1 MSEHGPDSF
10 RDRLGIV
17 SDEGKRKWI
26 YPRKPSGFFTRL
38 RTIASFGLI
47 AFLLGAPLVRVG
59 DHPLMLFNI
68 IDRKFIIFGT
78 AFGPHDF
85 YLFVLG
91 MITLIVFIIL
101 FTVVY
106 GRLFCGW
113 VCPQTVFME
122 MVFRRIDYWIEGDH
136 RQQQELDASSW
147 NVNKTAKKLGKYV
160 LYFVISFLIGNTL
173 LSWIIG
179 IDEVRRIVTDPPS
192 EHLAGLTAMLV
203 FSGFFYWIFIWFREQ
218 ACILVCPYGRLQG
231 VLLDR
236 NSIVIAY
243 DHVRGEPRGRLR
255 KGEERARGDCIDCG
269 LCVDVCPTGIDIR
282 NGTQLEC
289 VNCTACIDSCDE
301 VMVKINR
308 PTGLIRYDSAEGIA
322 RRTSRRWS
330 GKVVSYTVLLV
341 LLLTALTVLV
351 ATRSDVDIT
360 ILRTPGMF
368 YQEQPDG
375 RVSNIYDVKVLNK
388 TFAPSTI
395 TVALNGV
402 SGDVRVL
409 GDNLTAPSQGV
420 VEGKLIV
427 ILDRHFLLALTTP
440 LKFDLFGNGKQI
452 GSLTSTFLGPGSEK

>member
-1 MSEHGPDSF
+1 MTERAPESF

-17 SDEGKRKWI
+17 SDEGRRKWI
-26 YPRKPSGFFTRL
+26 YPRKPSGFFTRM
-38 RTIASFGLI
+38 RTIASLGLI
-47 AFLLGAPLVRVG
+47 AFLFGAPFVRIG

-113 VCPQTVFME
+113 VCPQTVLME
-122 MVFRRIDYWIEGDH
+122 TVFRRIDYWIEGDH
-136 RQQQELDASSW
+136 RQQQELDASPW
-147 NVNKTAKKLGKYV
+147 NTNKTLKKISKYV

-179 IDEVRRIVTDPPS
+179 IDEVRKIATDRPS

-203 FSGFFYWIFIWFREQ
+203 FSAFFYWIFIWFREQ
-218 ACILVCPYGRLQG
+218 VCILVCPYGRLQG
-231 VLLDR
+231 ALLDR

-243 DHVRGEPRGRLR
+243 DHVRGEPRGKIRR
-255 KGEERARGDCIDCG
+255 GEERTHGDCIDCG

-289 VNCTACIDSCDE
+289 VNCTACIDACDE
-301 VMVKINR
+301 VMVKINK
-308 PTGLIRYDSAEGIA
+308 PTGLIRYDSVDGIA
-322 RRTSRRWS
+322 HRTARRWS
-330 GKVVSYTVLLV
+330 GKVVSYSVVLV
-341 LLLTALTVLV
+341 LLLTALTVLI
-351 ATRSDVDIT
+351 AQRSDVDIT

-375 RVSNIYDVKVLNK
+375 RVSNIYDVKILNK
-388 TFAPSTI
+388 TFAPSTV

-420 VEGKLIV
+420 VEGKMIV
-427 ILDRHFLLALTTP
+427 ILDRRSLLGLTTP
-440 LKFDLFGNGKQI
+440 LKFDLFDNGRQI
-452 GSLTSTFLGPGSEK
+452 GSLTSTFLGPGRE